1 MSVRGVGDCSPR
13 FTAQGDESDGD
24 GTCCYCSEAPCR
36 YVSDTLR
43 PFFFSFSFFLFP
55 FLFFSWT
62 WWWVPF
68 PSQSLF
74 NSGLTVPMKRSLRHH
89 TDHYFSSLR
98 SLISYSSMPF
108 SPITL
113 FTLLV
118 LFILMLFCFLL
129 AAVLN
134 F

>member
-1 MSVRGVGDCSPR
+1 MIEIKVPRGRWDPESECEGVGDCSPR

-43 PFFFSFSFFLFP
+43 PFFFSS
-55 FLFFSWT
+55 T
-62 WWWVPF
+62 CWWV

-98 SLISYSSMPF
+98 SLISYHIPLCPFHRLLYLLYLSSSF
-108 SPITL
+108 
-113 FTLLV
+113 
-118 LFILMLFCFLL
+118 
-129 AAVLN
+129 
-134 F
+134 